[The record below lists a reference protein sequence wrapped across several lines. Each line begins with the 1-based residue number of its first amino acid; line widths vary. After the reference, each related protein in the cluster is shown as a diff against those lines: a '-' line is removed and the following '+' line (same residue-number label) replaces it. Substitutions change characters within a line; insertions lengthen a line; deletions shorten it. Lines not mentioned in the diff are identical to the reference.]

1 MTRGQFISFEGG
13 EGAGKSTQVGRLVAR
28 LQTVLGERK
37 VVRTREPGGSRGAE
51 VIRNLVVATDA
62 EPWSAMTETLPQ
74 RLGKAF
80 RKRREALGF
89 SQESYADEI
98 GMHRT
103 YYSAIERGEKNL
115 QLDTLQKVCEGLQ
128 TSIWEVFRDAE
139 TGR

>member
-1 MTRGQFISFEGG
+1 MDSPLLAGLGQ
-13 EGAGKSTQVGRLVAR
+13 
-28 LQTVLGERK
+28 
-37 VVRTREPGGSRGAE
+37 
-51 VIRNLVVATDA
+51 
-62 EPWSAMTETLPQ
+62 
-74 RLGKAF
+74 AF
-80 RKRREALGF
+80 RKRREALGY
-89 SQESYADEI
+89 SQESFADHI